1 MTQLS
6 AGQRFRQAL
15 AEEQPLQ
22 VIGAINANHA
32 LLAKRAGFRAIYLSG
47 GGVAAGSL
55 GLPDLGIN
63 TLDDVLTDVRRI
75 TDVCDLPLLVDID
88 TGFGPS
94 AFNIERTIKNL
105 IKAGAAAAHIEDQ
118 VGAKRCGHRP
128 GKEIVSCEEMVD
140 RVKAA
145 ADAKTDP
152 DFFLIARTDAIQ
164 AEGVDA
170 AIERCQAY
178 VEAGADGIFAEAAY
192 DLPTYKRFVEAL
204 NVPVLANITEFGA
217 TPLFTRDEL
226 ASVGVAIQLYP
237 LSAFRAANKAAES
250 VYTSIRQNGHQK
262 DVIELMQTRAE
273 LYDRIGYHAFEQK
286 LDALFAAGKSKNSE
300 VVGWA
305 GRRFASAHRVS
316 TAGGLR
322 RITAR
327 LPYAEHS
334 RTKRV
339 EEITMSATETTPG
352 FKPKKSVALSGT
364 AAGNTALCTVGR
376 TGNDL
381 HYRGYDVLDFANR
394 CEFEEIAHLLVH
406 GKLPNVAELAG
417 YKAKLKALRGL
428 PAGVKAALEQL
439 PPSAHPMDV
448 MRTAVSVLGCLAP
461 EKDDHNHPGARD
473 IADKLMASLG
483 SALLYWYHY
492 SHNGKR
498 IEVETDDDS
507 IGGHF
512 LHLLHGEKP
521 RESWVRAMHTSLN
534 LYAEHEFNAST
545 FTSRVIAGTG
555 SDLFS
560 CIAGAIGALRG
571 PKHGGANE
579 VAFEVQKRYGSPD
592 EAEADIRERVGRKEV
607 VIGFGHPVY
616 TVSDPRNKIIKEVA
630 RELSVEQVNTKMYD
644 IAERLESV
652 MWEIKK
658 MFPNLDWFS
667 AVSYHMMGVPTAMFT
682 PLFVIARTAGWSA
695 HVIEQRIDGKIIRP
709 SANYTGPE
717 DLKFV
722 PLKERK

>member
-15 AEEQPLQ
+15 AIESPLQ

-128 GKEIVSCEEMVD
+128 GKEIVSTEEMCD

-170 AIERCQAY
+170 AIERCLRY
-178 VEAGADGIFAEAAY
+178 VEAGADAIFAEAAY
-192 DLPTYKRFVEAL
+192 DLPTYARFVKEL

-262 DVIELMQTRAE
+262 YVIELMQTRAE

-286 LDALFAAGKSKNSE
+286 LDALFAAGKK
-300 VVGWA
+300 
-305 GRRFASAHRVS
+305 
-316 TAGGLR
+316 
-322 RITAR
+322 
-327 LPYAEHS
+327 
-334 RTKRV
+334 
-339 EEITMSATETTPG
+339 
-352 FKPKKSVALSGT
+352 
-364 AAGNTALCTVGR
+364 
-376 TGNDL
+376 
-381 HYRGYDVLDFANR
+381 
-394 CEFEEIAHLLVH
+394 
-406 GKLPNVAELAG
+406 
-417 YKAKLKALRGL
+417 
-428 PAGVKAALEQL
+428 
-439 PPSAHPMDV
+439 
-448 MRTAVSVLGCLAP
+448 
-461 EKDDHNHPGARD
+461 
-473 IADKLMASLG
+473 
-483 SALLYWYHY
+483 
-492 SHNGKR
+492 
-498 IEVETDDDS
+498 
-507 IGGHF
+507 
-512 LHLLHGEKP
+512 
-521 RESWVRAMHTSLN
+521 
-534 LYAEHEFNAST
+534 
-545 FTSRVIAGTG
+545 
-555 SDLFS
+555 
-560 CIAGAIGALRG
+560 
-571 PKHGGANE
+571 
-579 VAFEVQKRYGSPD
+579 
-592 EAEADIRERVGRKEV
+592 
-607 VIGFGHPVY
+607 
-616 TVSDPRNKIIKEVA
+616 
-630 RELSVEQVNTKMYD
+630 
-644 IAERLESV
+644 
-652 MWEIKK
+652 
-658 MFPNLDWFS
+658 
-667 AVSYHMMGVPTAMFT
+667 
-682 PLFVIARTAGWSA
+682 
-695 HVIEQRIDGKIIRP
+695 
-709 SANYTGPE
+709 
-717 DLKFV
+717 
-722 PLKERK
+722 